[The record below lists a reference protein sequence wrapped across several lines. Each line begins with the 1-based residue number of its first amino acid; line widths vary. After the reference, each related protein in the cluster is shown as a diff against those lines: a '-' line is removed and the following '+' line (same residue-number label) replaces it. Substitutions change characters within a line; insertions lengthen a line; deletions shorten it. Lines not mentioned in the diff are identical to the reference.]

1 MDLNS
6 TMKRRSFLKR
16 MLAGGLGLALA
27 GSAIS
32 AKPVTKLEYA
42 ANELA
47 SLEQSDSMSRLEGI
61 VRDMYSDAGDVA
73 GGSNIGWLTLAY
85 STGGFTNAEEYYK
98 KRDKINNMFRTG
110 PGRGGNA
117 GMVALAYAVSGL
129 DDSIEEFYD
138 DAYQVAGGGNIGWLT
153 LAYAVASGST
163 DLATHYKNKEKIDDM
178 FKHGPGMGGNAG
190 MVALAYAVS
199 GLDDSI
205 EEFYDDA
212 YQVAGGSNIGWLTLA
227 YAVSSSGDDKESY
240 AENKEKIDDM
250 FKHGPA
256 FGGNAGMLALAY
268 AVSGFNDRI
277 TPSYYTFM
285 QSAAGQNV
293 AFMSLAYAAA
303 LNPNNKLFPKR

>member
-1 MDLNS
+1 
-6 TMKRRSFLKR
+6 MKRRSFLKR

-47 SLEQSDSMSRLEGI
+47 SLEQSDSVSRLERLI
-61 VRDMYSDAGDVA
+61 KSCYSDAGDVA

-98 KRDKINNMFRTG
+98 KRDKINTIFRTG
-110 PGRGGNA
+110 PGRGENA
-117 GMVALAYAVSGL
+117 AMVALAYAVSGF
-129 DDSIEEFYD
+129 DDSIEEFYK
-138 DAYQVAGGGNIGWLT
+138 DAVRTAGGRNIGWLT
-153 LAYAVASGST
+153 LAYAVASGNT
-163 DLATHYKNKEKIDDM
+163 DLAVHYENKEKIDHM
-178 FKHGPGMGGNAG
+178 FKTGPGGGDNAG
-190 MVALAYAVS
+190 MVAWAYAAS
-199 GLDDSI
+199 GFDDSI
-205 EEFYDDA
+205 EEFYKDA
-212 YQVAGGSNIGWLTLA
+212 VRTAGGRNIGWLTLA
-227 YAVSSSGDDKESY
+227 YAVSSSGADKASY
-240 AENKEKIDDM
+240 VENKEKIDDM
-250 FKHGPA
+250 FKHGP
-256 FGGNAGMLALAY
+256 GGGENAGMLALAY

-285 QSAAGQNV
+285 QSAGGQNI